1 MRKLGIDI
9 SKYQG
14 KFIPQG
20 NIDFVVIKAT
30 EGLAVDPEFKNN
42 LNAVMTVPERGI
54 YHYFRTSLDPEM
66 QAEFFHE
73 KSAGFDFLAVDY
85 EAKHNKLD
93 SAGEKGLRTFYQRL
107 SKLTEK
113 PVLLYCT
120 EYTLRDCLLAYNS
133 FWIDVPFWVARRG
146 TGLDP
151 MVDDPLFLH
160 LGNDWAIWQYSN
172 EGRGGDYG
180 VQSVHVDLDVLREL
194 DTDGG
199 NEMKKPWTSKTILF
213 FILSLLVAVAG
224 LFGFA
229 DFTVTAE
236 QAQIITVVV
245 SLVGIAL
252 RFLTK
257 EPIQP

>member
-14 KFIPQG
+14 KFTPKG

-30 EGLAVDPEFKNN
+30 EGLAVDPQFMNN
-42 LNAVMTVPERGI
+42 LDAVMTVPLRGV
-54 YHYFRTSLDPEM
+54 YHYFRTGIDPLM
-66 QAEFFHE
+66 QADFFHE

-85 EAKHNKLD
+85 EHTNNKLD
-93 SAGEKGLRTFYQRL
+93 AAGEMGLRAFYQRL
-107 SKLTEK
+107 LELTDK

-120 EYTLRDCLLAYNS
+120 EYILRDCLLVFNS
-133 FWIDVPFWVARRG
+133 FWLDVPLWVARWG

-151 MVDDPLFLH
+151 LVDDPLFLH
-160 LGNDWAIWQYSN
+160 LGNDWKMWQYSDK
-172 EGRGGDYG
+172 GKGGDYG
-180 VQSVHVDLDVLREL
+180 VESERVDLDVLKKL
-194 DTDGG
+194 FDNGG
-199 NEMKKPWTSKTILF
+199 SDMKKPWTSKTILF